1 MTLLR
6 DTWLTY
12 TRAISINLRNPFW
25 LIIGL
30 LQPILYLLLFAPLL
44 EGFTAMP
51 GFGGDNAYNVFVPGL
66 LVLNAMF
73 GSLFVGFALLQ
84 ELQEGVI
91 ERIRVTPMSRLA
103 IMLGRVFRDV
113 TVFVV
118 QGLILFALAIPFG
131 FEPNFGGAVLAL
143 IILVLIGLL
152 LAPLSYTIALAVKKQ
167 ESFAGFVNM
176 FALPLMLLSGILLP
190 IVEPIAPG
198 WLVAIAQV
206 NPFYHA
212 VLGVRALFAGDF
224 GDPEI
229 LIGGGLM
236 AALAALMMWFGA
248 RSFGRAVA

>member
-1 MTLLR
+1 MRTIR
-6 DTWLTY
+6 DSWLTY
-12 TRAISINLRNPFW
+12 LRAMGINLRNPFW

-44 EGFTAMP
+44 ESMAMMP
-51 GFGGDNAYNVFVPGL
+51 GFGGGNAYNVFVPGL

-91 ERIRVTPMSRLA
+91 ERMRVTPVSRLA
-103 IMLGRVFRDV
+103 MLLGRVGRDV

-118 QGLILFALAIPFG
+118 QGLILLVLAIPFG
-131 FEPNFGGAVLAL
+131 LDINWGGALAAFGIL
-143 IILVLIGLL
+143 ILIGLM

-167 ESFAGFVNM
+167 EVFAGFVNM

-190 IVEPIAPG
+190 MTLAPA
-198 WLVAIAQV
+198 WLRHVAEF

-212 VLGVRALFAGDF
+212 VLAVRALFAGDF
-224 GDPEI
+224 GNQEV
-229 LIGGGLM
+229 LIGGGLV
-236 AALAALMMWFGA
+236 AILAVVLLWLGSRAF
-248 RSFGRAVA
+248 SRAVA

>member
-1 MTLLR
+1 MTVLNDTLL
-6 DTWLTY
+6 TY
-12 TRAISINLRNPFW
+12 RRALSINLRNPFW

-44 EGFTAMP
+44 EGFAGMP
-51 GFGGDNAYNVFVPGL
+51 GFEGENAYNVFVPGL

-91 ERIRVTPMSRLA
+91 ERMRVTPMSRLGM
-103 IMLGRVFRDV
+103 MLGRVMRDV

-118 QGLILFALAIPFG
+118 QGLILLILAIPFG
-131 FEPNFGGAVLAL
+131 FEPSIAGAILSFVIL
-143 IILVLIGLL
+143 ILIGLL
-152 LAPLSYTIALAVKKQ
+152 LAPLSYVIALAVRQQ

-176 FALPLMLLSGILLP
+176 FALPLLLLSGILLP
-190 IVEPIAPG
+190 IVDPIAPD

-212 VLGVRALFAGDF
+212 VLGVRALFAGNF
-224 GDPEI
+224 GDSSI
-229 LIGGGLM
+229 LVGAGLV
-236 AALAALMMWFGA
+236 AVLAAIMMWVGA
-248 RSFGRAVA
+248 RAFGRAVA